1 MKKKL
6 KAAGILLLQSA
17 AIWMFGWACCVG
29 ISRLMILLNL
39 GG

>member
-17 AIWMFGWACCVG
+17 AIWLIGWAYCVG
-29 ISRLMILLNL
+29 TNSLMVLLNL
-39 GG
+39 G